1 MISDE
6 GIEILKDNCRNIR
19 DLAMLDLLYSTGIR
33 VGELAN
39 LNIGDV
45 DFEERVCIVFGKGD
59 KERRVYFDAET
70 QKILGHSQIDTTM
83 QYARPN
89 QNSERPL
96 YVAYYMESDA
106 GKSRLQSKNQSAVK
120 AGLNFNSIN
129 ILRMMVLPIELQEV
143 FIAFVAQTDKSKLI

>member
-45 DFEERVCIVFGKGD
+45 DFEERVCIVFG
-59 KERRVYFDAET
+59 
-70 QKILGHSQIDTTM
+70 
-83 QYARPN
+83 
-89 QNSERPL
+89 
-96 YVAYYMESDA
+96 
-106 GKSRLQSKNQSAVK
+106 
-120 AGLNFNSIN
+120 
-129 ILRMMVLPIELQEV
+129 
-143 FIAFVAQTDKSKLI
+143 